1 MLLGGGCCETHHPI
15 SDFPGAWRRSR
26 ACDVRSD
33 SGSDRWCVL
42 EDEMKDSV
50 DAAGFCFGAMMVM
63 VVVSYVIFVIF
74 SAI

>member
-1 MLLGGGCCETHHPI
+1 
-15 SDFPGAWRRSR
+15 
-26 ACDVRSD
+26 
-33 SGSDRWCVL
+33 
-42 EDEMKDSV
+42 MKDNL